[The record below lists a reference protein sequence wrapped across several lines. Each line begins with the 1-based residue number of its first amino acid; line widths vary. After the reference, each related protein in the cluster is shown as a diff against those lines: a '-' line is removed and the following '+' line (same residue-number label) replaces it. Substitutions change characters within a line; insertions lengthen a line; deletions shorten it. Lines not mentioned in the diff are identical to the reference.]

1 MKQYKYTINGA
12 QFDVTIDSIVGS
24 KAKVEV
30 NGIPF
35 EVEMQGSSLVEEA
48 LPTVS
53 TEAAAAPAAPAAAPA
68 AEPAG
73 PAAGG
78 APNPAAPAAAAKS
91 GPGAGAPVKAPL
103 PGVVTKIL
111 VKEGQSVKKGET
123 VLVLEA
129 MKMENNITAE
139 ADGTV
144 TGICVSAG
152 DSVME
157 GTTLITIG

>member
-53 TEAAAAPAAPAAAPA
+53 TEAAAPAAAPAPAAEAPAAAPA
-68 AEPAG
+68 AT
-73 PAAGG
+73 
-78 APNPAAPAAAAKS
+78 S

-111 VKEGQSVKKGET
+111 VSAGQAVKKGDT

-139 ADGTV
+139 ADGKV